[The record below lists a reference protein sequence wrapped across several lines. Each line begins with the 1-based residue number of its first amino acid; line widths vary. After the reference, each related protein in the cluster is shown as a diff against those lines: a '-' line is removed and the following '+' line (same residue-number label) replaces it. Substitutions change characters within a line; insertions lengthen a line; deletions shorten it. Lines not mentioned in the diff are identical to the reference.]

1 MIALEDKGRVTAQ
14 RGAVHALR
22 RAVAVHVVA
31 ACACASVASSQTG
44 YYNTDAGRPLTVE
57 DAYAIERG
65 SFELQPLGLTAARH
79 TRAVYAMQLEPELAF
94 GILPRTQ
101 LDLALA
107 WRRVERGTVNQ
118 SGVAGV
124 TLGLLHN
131 LNVETTS
138 LPALGIAAELQ
149 APVGALAP
157 AEASVAFK
165 GIATRTFVPVRLHL
179 NASYAFGRSPTTLTV
194 LHGVIP
200 EVPRWLVGLAADKA
214 LALRA
219 LLLSAE
225 IIVKR
230 PTVPLH
236 PTVWESAA
244 GLRYQLD
251 PRIVLDAGVSR
262 HLTGDDRAWSL
273 TAGAAWSGSL
283 WPF

>member
-1 MIALEDKGRVTAQ
+1 MIALQDRGRATIRRGRV
-14 RGAVHALR
+14 GSLL

-31 ACACASVASSQTG
+31 AWLSASAASGQTG

-65 SFELQPLGLTAARH
+65 SLELQPLGLTAARH
-79 TRAVYAMQLEPELAF
+79 TRAVYAIQLEPELAI

-107 WRRVERGTVNQ
+107 WRRVERGTVYE
-118 SGVAGV
+118 SAMAGV
-124 TLGLLHN
+124 TLGVLHN
-131 LNVETTS
+131 LNVETLT
-138 LPALGIAAELQ
+138 LPALGVGAEMQ

-157 AEASVAFK
+157 TEASVALK
-165 GIATRTFVPVRLHL
+165 GIATRTFVPVRVHL
-179 NASYAFGRSPTTLTV
+179 NASYALGRSPTTLTV

-200 EVPRWLVGLAADKA
+200 EVPRWLVGIAADKA

-225 IIVKR
+225 VLVKR

-244 GLRYQLD
+244 GLRYQVD
-251 PRIVLDAGVSR
+251 PHIVLDAGISR

-273 TAGAAWSGSL
+273 TAGAAWSGGA